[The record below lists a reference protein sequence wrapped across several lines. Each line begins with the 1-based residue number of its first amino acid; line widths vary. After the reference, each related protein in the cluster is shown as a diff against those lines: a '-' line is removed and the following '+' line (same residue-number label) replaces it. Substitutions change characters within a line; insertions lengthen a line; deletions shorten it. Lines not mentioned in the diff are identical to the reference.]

1 LALEARRPYGDTSMP
16 DGGLLLVQNAAVA
29 IMLSR
34 GVTLAMLFF
43 SDYALGRYAA
53 HAHSHAL
60 LIGSAMLLFGAVLIG
75 VVMALGG

>member
-1 LALEARRPYGDTSMP
+1 MP

-43 SDYALGRYAA
+43 FSGYALGRYAA
-53 HAHSHAL
+53 HAHAHAL

>member
-43 SDYALGRYAA
+43 FQVTHSAA
-53 HAHSHAL
+53 
-60 LIGSAMLLFGAVLIG
+60 MPRTRTRTRC
-75 VVMALGG
+75 

>member
-16 DGGLLLVQNAAVA
+16 DGGLLLVQDAAVA

-43 SDYALGRYAA
+43 SGYALGRYAA
-53 HAHSHAL
+53 HAHAHAL